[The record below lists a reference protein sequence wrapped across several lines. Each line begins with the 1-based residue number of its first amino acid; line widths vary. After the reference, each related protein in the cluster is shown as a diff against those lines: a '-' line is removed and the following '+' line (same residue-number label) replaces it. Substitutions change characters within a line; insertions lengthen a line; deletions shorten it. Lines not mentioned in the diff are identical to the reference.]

1 MLVVEDD
8 VYNIEVIE
16 NKLNNEYTI
25 AAAHNGKEAIE
36 MLAAFMPD
44 FILLDWNMPVMNG
57 LDTLRFLK
65 ANTQTTNI
73 PVVMM
78 TGYMTEM
85 DDMMLAYENGV
96 IDFIRKPFDLME
108 LKARLRSIHQFAKY
122 YKQELLKKD
131 HELVALTSKLA
142 LVSESLNETI
152 TKIDTIDSGNL
163 NVESLITIIKD
174 KLRNALSETIWVQFD
189 EQFRKVRPEFL
200 KNFINTQP
208 DLTPAEIKLA
218 SLLCLNLNTKEIAGI
233 LSQTYDSVRVSR
245 TRLRKKLNLE
255 TEDGLVAYLLKF

>member
-122 YKQELLKKD
+122 YKQEL
-131 HELVALTSKLA
+131 
-142 LVSESLNETI
+142 
-152 TKIDTIDSGNL
+152 
-163 NVESLITIIKD
+163 
-174 KLRNALSETIWVQFD
+174 
-189 EQFRKVRPEFL
+189 
-200 KNFINTQP
+200 
-208 DLTPAEIKLA
+208 
-218 SLLCLNLNTKEIAGI
+218 
-233 LSQTYDSVRVSR
+233 
-245 TRLRKKLNLE
+245 
-255 TEDGLVAYLLKF
+255 